1 MSFNVKTIA
10 VFERQAKRLI
20 KKYPSLKNVL
30 ENQIHGMVSGAVNH
44 KHEYL
49 ILDQKIVYKD
59 NDSISPNI
67 SYGYKTVFAN
77 FNEYSRNAISKL
89 NF

>member
-1 MSFNVKTIA
+1 
-10 VFERQAKRLI
+10 
-20 KKYPSLKNVL
+20 
-30 ENQIHGMVSGAVNH
+30 MVSGAVNY